1 MLLREKNPRV
11 MIKIGNVFLLFFFL
25 MNLLPHPTSKFG
37 DGLFDGVHGALLGVG
52 GSLILWAV
60 YLNGQR
66 RRSRVLPKD

>member
-11 MIKIGNVFLLFFFL
+11 MIRIGMLFLLAFFA

-52 GSLILWAV
+52 GSLLLWAT
-60 YLNGQR
+60 YINGQR

>member
-11 MIKIGNVFLLFFFL
+11 MIKIGYVFLIVFFL
-25 MNLLPHPTSKFG
+25 MNYLPHPTSSFG
-37 DGLFDGVHGALLGVG
+37 DGAFDGVLGAMLGVG
-52 GSLILWAV
+52 GTLLLWAT